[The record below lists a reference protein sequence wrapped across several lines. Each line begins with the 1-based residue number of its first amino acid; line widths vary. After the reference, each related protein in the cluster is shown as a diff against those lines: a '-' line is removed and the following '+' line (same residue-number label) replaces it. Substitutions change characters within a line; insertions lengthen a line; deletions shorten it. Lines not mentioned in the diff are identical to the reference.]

1 MTISHYF
8 ALILSTTA
16 AQLLS
21 SPDLFPSSCQG
32 LPRTALAPG
41 PQYLG
46 AAGNT
51 LCRIQ
56 DFLGEKARKRVN
68 ETRKEKALLSGAC
81 QGLCTWIY
89 LQQIWRERRKTTKKQ
104 KCSSLWQH
112 GNQNMY
118 TKKKK
123 KKNCIH
129 FTQCY
134 ADGRGMNQQPG
145 DRWDRGKS
153 WFTTFINFHAMIN
166 FKLPTR
172 STELLSWEEL
182 ASWGE
187 MYNTIPRYSISAKNT
202 IGANNLKST
211 KTVKWIFECYFCFF
225 DIII

>member
-16 AQLLS
+16 AQSPS

-32 LPRTALAPG
+32 LPLALG
-41 PQYLG
+41 QQYLG

-68 ETRKEKALLSGAC
+68 ESRKEKALLSGAY

-89 LQQIWRERRKTTKKQ
+89 LQQIWRERRKTTEKQ

-118 TKKKK
+118 TKNKKK

-134 ADGRGMNQQPG
+134 ADGRCMNQQPG
-145 DRWDRGKS
+145 DRGDRGKS
-153 WFTTFINFHAMIN
+153 WFITFINFHAMIN

-172 STELLSWEEL
+172 SMELLSWEEL

-187 MYNTIPRYSISAKNT
+187 MYNSIPRYSISAKK
-202 IGANNLKST
+202 NLCQKHNRC
-211 KTVKWIFECYFCFF
+211 K
-225 DIII
+225 

>member
-16 AQLLS
+16 AQSPS

-32 LPRTALAPG
+32 LPLASG
-41 PQYLG
+41 QQYLG

-68 ETRKEKALLSGAC
+68 ESRKEKALLSGAC

-89 LQQIWRERRKTTKKQ
+89 LQQIWRERRKTTEKQ

-118 TKKKK
+118 TKNKKK
-123 KKNCIH
+123 RRKTIH

-134 ADGRGMNQQPG
+134 ADGRCMNQQPG

-153 WFTTFINFHAMIN
+153 WFITFINFHAMIN

-172 STELLSWEEL
+172 SMELLSWEEL

-187 MYNTIPRYSISAKNT
+187 MYNSIPRYSISAKKNVCQKH
-202 IGANNLKST
+202 NRCK
-211 KTVKWIFECYFCFF
+211 
-225 DIII
+225 

>member
-16 AQLLS
+16 AQSPS

-32 LPRTALAPG
+32 LPLALG
-41 PQYLG
+41 QQYLG

-56 DFLGEKARKRVN
+56 DFLGEIARKRVN
-68 ETRKEKALLSGAC
+68 ESRKEKALLSGAC

-89 LQQIWRERRKTTKKQ
+89 LQQIWRERRKTTEKQ

-118 TKKKK
+118 TKNKKK

-134 ADGRGMNQQPG
+134 ADGRCMNQQPG

-153 WFTTFINFHAMIN
+153 WFITFINFHAMIN

-172 STELLSWEEL
+172 SMELLSWEEL

-187 MYNTIPRYSISAKNT
+187 MYNSIPRYSISAKK
-202 IGANNLKST
+202 NLCQKHNRC
-211 KTVKWIFECYFCFF
+211 K
-225 DIII
+225 